1 MLSLGAGGDAGDVI
15 ELEEL
20 RVTNVTGESIMADEL
35 SSLSL
40 TVTLCWDSLGQLP
53 GQIKTDTL

>member
-20 RVTNVTGESIMADEL
+20 RVTNVTGESIMSDEL

-40 TVTLCWDSLGQLP
+40 TVTLCWTAWDSCQD
-53 GQIKTDTL
+53 K